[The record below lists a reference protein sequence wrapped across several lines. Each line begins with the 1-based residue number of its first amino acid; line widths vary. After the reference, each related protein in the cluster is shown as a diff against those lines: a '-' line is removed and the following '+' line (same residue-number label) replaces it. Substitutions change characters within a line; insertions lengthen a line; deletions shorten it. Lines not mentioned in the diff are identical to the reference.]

1 MGRRVLISEEPSE
14 ASERWYDDTDS
25 QHFSNGKIAGGYQER
40 ERSPVVMVYNLDM
53 ERFNCQKL
61 FNLLCLYGNIDK
73 INFIRSKDGT
83 AMVEFA
89 TAIAAADT
97 VRLLNNILVFG
108 ARLNLEESRKMYVEE
123 IRNPYELP
131 SGDKSFENFIGD
143 KNNRFNTPQQA
154 AKNRMISPSN
164 ILHFYNV
171 PKMEDDAIMDIFT
184 DANAPFPVKVNCLVY
199 NVRLSHYNI
208 DGAGHLV

>member
-1 MGRRVLISEEPSE
+1 MLISEEQSE

-25 QHFSNGKIAGGYQER
+25 HHFSNGRIAGGYQER

-184 DANAPFPVKVNCLVY
+184 DANAPFPVKVNCLIY
-199 NVRLSHYNI
+199 LSQIVASLY
-208 DGAGHLV
+208 